1 MRDMIGEEVRPSIR
15 CGVTEADRDRAL
27 RLKAA
32 ADTPKFYAVLLAC
45 EDPAFA
51 AFEILDFHGKR
62 EKFLIGDDA
71 SAVLRGMSKSYICKG
86 DLRETLLVPGAEE
99 PQRLGALLTMYERRH
114 PAFHVRTLAKELK
127 DKLRKEVQIARQK
140 RDEADLQ
147 KRARQD
153 KALGDA
159 YREALAPPAKTG
171 ALACAKCDDP
181 VAHTAKFCAE
191 CGEKIDRGLDEQRA
205 KRRTDEVAAQAA
217 AARAAP
223 PPGFRA
229 VDPAVDFAG
238 AAPAGVEETE
248 EARKQRELQEVIDVG
263 RDDDDFFGELTP
275 PDK

>member
-1 MRDMIGEEVRPSIR
+1 M
-15 CGVTEADRDRAL
+15 L
-27 RLKAA
+27 RRIFAVGCTAA
-32 ADTPKFYAVLLAC
+32 ASTVNYAHTAPGVGSEQKRPTIAHKIGVLMA
-45 EDPAFA
+45 
-51 AFEILDFHGKR
+51 
-62 EKFLIGDDA
+62 
-71 SAVLRGMSKSYICKG
+71 
-86 DLRETLLVPGAEE
+86 
-99 PQRLGALLTMYERRH
+99 LGETMYERRH

-140 RDEADLQ
+140 REEVELQ
-147 KRARQD
+147 KQARQD

-159 YREALAPPAKTG
+159 FREALAPPAKIG
-171 ALACAKCDDP
+171 ALACANCDSP
-181 VAHTAKFCAE
+181 VAHTAKFCDQ
-191 CGEKIDRGLDEQRA
+191 CGEKIDKGLDEQRA
-205 KRRTDEVAAQAA
+205 KRRTDEIAAQAA